1 MTKISNIDVARPIK
15 RRSKSS
21 SKFRL
26 TTSKMR
32 KSISEKNLDA
42 VFLFEK
48 LPDNETR
55 FRRHSVMNTP
65 VRKRHE
71 FVSGIDSPLCPNSE
85 KKLTKTTTFKGFK
98 SIKKSLSKLLNPGR
112 KPKAVPIFRTL
123 SRKISDDS
131 VVFWEEAYPDSPIP
145 SKRMKI
151 NSIVE

>member
-1 MTKISNIDVARPIK
+1 MTKISNIDVARSIK

-26 TTSKMR
+26 STSKMR

-42 VFLFEK
+42 IFFCEK
-48 LPDNETR
+48 LPELESR

-71 FVSGIDSPLCPNSE
+71 FLSGIDSPVCPNSE
-85 KKLTKTTTFKGFK
+85 KKLSKTTTFKGLK
-98 SIKKSLSKLLNPGR
+98 SIKKSIRKLLNPGR

-131 VVFWEEAYPDSPIP
+131 VVFWEEVYPDSPIP

>member
-1 MTKISNIDVARPIK
+1 MTKISNIDVARSIK

-26 TTSKMR
+26 STSKMR

-42 VFLFEK
+42 IFFCEE
-48 LPDNETR
+48 LPELESR

-71 FVSGIDSPLCPNSE
+71 FLSGIDSPVCPNSE
-85 KKLTKTTTFKGFK
+85 KKPTKTTPFKGLK
-98 SIKKSLSKLLNPGR
+98 SIKKSIRKLLNPVR

-131 VVFWEEAYPDSPIP
+131 VVFWEEVYPDSPIP

-151 NSIVE
+151 NSIIE